1 MIKMNKPKIGNPA
14 PPFTAILEDGSSV
27 SLTDYAG
34 KKLALY
40 FYPKD
45 ATPTCTDQACNI
57 RDNYADLVENNIYVL
72 GVSADDSKSHTKFI
86 AKHNLN
92 FSLIADVDHTLLNMY
107 GVWGPKK
114 FMGKEFDGIH
124 RTTFL
129 IDENGTLVDIIEKV
143 KAKEHSKQIK
153 DGFKI

>member
-1 MIKMNKPKIGNPA
+1 MNKPIVGKPA
-14 PPFTAILEDGSSV
+14 PKFTATLEDGSEI
-27 SLTDYAG
+27 SLSEFSG

-45 ATPTCTDQACNI
+45 ETPTCTDQACNI
-57 RDNYADLVENNIYVL
+57 RDNFADLLANNIHVV
-72 GVSADDSKSHTKFI
+72 GVSADDAKSHTKFI

-129 IDENGTLVDIIEKV
+129 IDENGVLVDIIEKV
-143 KAKEHSKQIK
+143 KAKEHNQQIK
-153 DGFKI
+153 KGFEI

>member
-1 MIKMNKPKIGNPA
+1 MNKPKIGNPA